1 MKIWIK
7 GNNRA
12 HGISTS
18 PRLLNIL
25 AACSNTSSNILQA
38 VRHQRRSCCL
48 YFYVWVCV
56 CERVCFKGS
65 FFLTLSFILT
75 GSEKPSRKPGGPQPS
90 GEPEDPQQG
99 RNSPTCQHEHMNSLW
114 PSWHTLLPVSLI
126 LVSRVKEG
134 GIYEI
139 YGVFV
144 GWQQANNTFWLF
156 TWLSLEVFPSQLFLL
171 LLRENEHK
179 WLNFELASCLRCWTS
194 VTAYLCLRLHL
205 LCAWT
210 TSLKI
215 ITPASS
221 L

>member
-1 MKIWIK
+1 MWE
-7 GNNRA
+7 
-12 HGISTS
+12 
-18 PRLLNIL
+18 
-25 AACSNTSSNILQA
+25 
-38 VRHQRRSCCL
+38 
-48 YFYVWVCV
+48 CV
-56 CERVCFKGS
+56 LKVL
-65 FFLTLSFILT
+65 FLTTSFILT

-99 RNSPTCQHEHMNSLW
+99 RNSHTCQHEHMNSLW

-179 WLNFELASCLRCWTS
+179 WLNFELPSSLRCWTS

-215 ITPASS
+215 ITPAFWRQQDWRWGHFCYLMSLLLFFNANLCGVCLLCCLILSS
-221 L
+221 LFKSST